1 MVTLQQIQA
10 GVVKFI
16 DSYIAPKATGFTK
29 FMIYFVTPS
38 LYNMIEQ
45 KYKEVQASNL
55 MPELFNESGN
65 LNLDET
71 FNRAKTAIQKSGKIL
86 IPGLNYFADEEDL
99 TILYELIKKS

>member
-1 MVTLQQIQA
+1 MVTLQQVQA

-16 DSYIAPKATGFTK
+16 DSYIAPKATGFSK

-38 LYNMIEQ
+38 LYTIIEQ
-45 KYKEVQASNL
+45 KYKELQSSGL
-55 MPELFNESGN
+55 MPELFNETGN

-71 FNRAKTAIQKSGKIL
+71 YNRARTAMQKSGKIL

-99 TILYELIKKS
+99 TILYDLIKKS